1 MMSVVVVDYKC
12 WLCFCYFLLVLNSDG
27 LVVGGILG
35 LLLMML
41 VVDGVVTGFFFL
53 MVARNDFL
61 ADVRNTGI
69 LNDSST

>member
-1 MMSVVVVDYKC
+1 MMSVVVVDYMYF
-12 WLCFCYFLLVLNSDG
+12 LCFCYFLLVLNSDA
-27 LVVGGILG
+27 LVVVGILG
-35 LLLMML
+35 LLLIML
-41 VVDGVVTGFFFL
+41 VVDWVVTGFFL

>member
-1 MMSVVVVDYKC
+1 MMSVVVVDYRC
-12 WLCFCYFLLVLNSDG
+12 LLGFCYFLLVLNSDA
-27 LVVGGILG
+27 LVVVGILG

-41 VVDGVVTGFFFL
+41 VVDGVVTGFFL